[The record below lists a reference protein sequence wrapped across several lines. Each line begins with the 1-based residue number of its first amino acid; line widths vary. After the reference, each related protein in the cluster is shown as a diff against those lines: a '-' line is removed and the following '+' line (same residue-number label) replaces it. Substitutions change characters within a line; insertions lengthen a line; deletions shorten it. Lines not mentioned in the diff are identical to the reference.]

1 MKICLRLKEVAEVL
15 RFCRAVKPSGS
26 VAHVLAQ
33 FPPPVNNSGGLRL
46 RSGVP
51 KRARAF
57 VADLGRATPSNTI
70 NMFKFDRDKGL
81 AGGVIHYKGAVTV
94 A

>member
-1 MKICLRLKEVAEVL
+1 MELRIDRHSIA
-15 RFCRAVKPSGS
+15 AP
-26 VAHVLAQ
+26 
-33 FPPPVNNSGGLRL
+33 
-46 RSGVP
+46 GVP

-57 VADLGRATPSNTI
+57 DADLGRATPSNTI